1 MPCTEGTFT
10 KVHCSV
16 RGLGRHQEGLSGSW
30 VQMTGAG
37 SLRSGLLRRGQ
48 RPTALRQRW
57 ALALA
62 SLFPEWV
69 RLGGKEDA
77 GPRSCLPGA
86 GPQPS
91 AWTRNRDG
99 RERLSGQAWNA
110 VLPASPP
117 APPTAATSTQALH
130 LQEATP
136 AHPSLPDLSPLGTL
150 MATPLR
156 EDSLRLCW
164 GLERP
169 RPRGRRGPAL
179 GRAPRRK
186 GRRVWMPGWL
196 RSEEVRQL

>member
-1 MPCTEGTFT
+1 MQGSGFPRRSLSSKSELLKARSGLQHLPTPAPGSVPCTEGTFT

-117 APPTAATSTQALH
+117 APPHRCHQHSGPPPPGSHSCPPQ
-130 LQEATP
+130 
-136 AHPSLPDLSPLGTL
+136 PS
-150 MATPLR
+150 
-156 EDSLRLCW
+156 
-164 GLERP
+164 
-169 RPRGRRGPAL
+169 
-179 GRAPRRK
+179 
-186 GRRVWMPGWL
+186 
-196 RSEEVRQL
+196 